1 MIRIKAVFGL
11 VILPFLLA
19 GWPAIGQEAGPTKIL
34 VLNPESRVLS
44 PKKLRNLGKHLR
56 SLIKRYPS
64 LEVKEI
70 PSLQFKVMKRKAKC
84 QGAETECLVSI
95 GKQVGVSRLLH
106 SEVQKLPGRYLTV
119 MKLVDVDA
127 GRLLETSRQ
136 RARRRINSLRSALLK
151 GWVDLFGPLIR
162 SQIQVS
168 ANIAGADVFMDG
180 RNIGKT
186 PLILTKDLGKGS
198 HIIEVTHVD
207 YLPVR
212 EEIQVSKGRK
222 LKVIVT
228 LEKKPTAVA
237 VAPPPPPPPPPPEE
251 KKIEEKKVEEKKD
264 PAELLPPPP
273 PPPPIEEKKVA
284 PKGTA
289 KSAVEEKKVADEK
302 VETLKDSQ
310 PFLPSFETIGG
321 AEKKKEEEVAV
332 AETKPIYKQ
341 WWFWTAVGAVVTGGV
356 VGLVVGLSVEED
368 GIPSGKG
375 RVVIEF

>member
-1 MIRIKAVFGL
+1 LKVAIGL

-19 GWPAIGQEAGPTKIL
+19 GWPATAQEAGPTKIL

-44 PKKLRNLGKHLR
+44 PNKLRTLGKHLR

-70 PSLQFKVMKRKAKC
+70 PSLQFKILKRKVKC
-84 QGAETECLVSI
+84 QGVETECLVNI

-119 MKLVDVDA
+119 MKLVDVA
-127 GRLLETSRQ
+127 QGRLLETSRQ
-136 RARRRINSLRSALLK
+136 RARRRIDSLRSALLK
-151 GWVDLFGPLIR
+151 GWVDLSGPLIR
-162 SQIQVS
+162 SQIQVA
-168 ANIAGADVFMDG
+168 ANVTGADVFMDG

-198 HIIEVTHVD
+198 HVIEVTHVD

-212 EEIQVSKGRK
+212 EEIQVSEGRK
-222 LKVIVT
+222 LKVLVT
-228 LEKKPTAVA
+228 LEKKPTEVA
-237 VAPPPPPPPPPPEE
+237 VVPPPPPPEE
-251 KKIEEKKVEEKKD
+251 KKIEEKKVEEKKV
-264 PAELLPPPP
+264 EEKKV
-273 PPPPIEEKKVA
+273 IEEKKV
-284 PKGTA
+284 
-289 KSAVEEKKVADEK
+289 VEEK
-302 VETLKDSQ
+302 VETPGESQ

-321 AEKKKEEEVAV
+321 VEKKEEEEVAV
-332 AETKPIYKQ
+332 AESKPIYKQ

>member
-1 MIRIKAVFGL
+1 MDRMKVVFGL
-11 VILPFLLA
+11 VVLPFLLA
-19 GWPAIGQEAGPTKIL
+19 GWPASGPAWGQEAGPTKIL

-64 LEVKEI
+64 LEVQEI
-70 PSLQFKVMKRKAKC
+70 PSLQFKVLKRKAKC
-84 QGAETECLVSI
+84 QGAETECLVNI

-119 MKLVDVDA
+119 MKLVDVSE

-168 ANIAGADVFMDG
+168 ANVSGADVFMDG

-186 PLILTKDLGKGS
+186 PLILTKDLGKGE
-198 HIIEVTHVD
+198 HVIEVTHVD
-207 YLPVR
+207 YEPVR
-212 EEIQVSKGRK
+212 ETIQVSKGRK
-222 LKVIVT
+222 LKVLVT
-228 LEKKPTAVA
+228 LEKKTAAVA
-237 VAPPPPPPPPPPEE
+237 VAPPPPPPPPPKE
-251 KKIEEKKVEEKKD
+251 KKIEEKKVEEKK
-264 PAELLPPPP
+264 
-273 PPPPIEEKKVA
+273 
-284 PKGTA
+284 
-289 KSAVEEKKVADEK
+289 VEEKKVVEEKKMEPEGSPGGAAEPVAKGTAEEK
-302 VETLKDSQ
+302 VETIKESQ

-321 AEKKKEEEVAV
+321 GERKQEEEVAV
-332 AETKPIYKQ
+332 AETEPIYKQ

-356 VGLVVGLSVEED
+356 VGLVVGLSAEED